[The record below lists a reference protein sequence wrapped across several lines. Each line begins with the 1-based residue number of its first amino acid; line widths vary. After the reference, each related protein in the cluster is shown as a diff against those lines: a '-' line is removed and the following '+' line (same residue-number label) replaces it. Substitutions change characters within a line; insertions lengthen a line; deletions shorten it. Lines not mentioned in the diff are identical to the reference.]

1 MKKEIKK
8 VGLLLALLTIISF
21 TVILLFGREYTLIFR
36 SNNQSST
43 RELIYDHSKLEVIK
57 EKEINNKYYVTIRGK
72 ETGKYDIYF
81 NSGDFEEGKLIYV
94 HRLFI
99 ITEGNY
105 FGKATGS
112 EVIPI
117 SISIILFYIL
127 YLLIKK
133 YKSNMRDNL
142 YQYKNIS
149 YLGIIIFTS
158 FFLLNNI
165 YSIFNYLGFY
175 NTIDSIFRSVSSVS
189 IFLLPIAIITSLLAT
204 ISNIKLIV
212 REGKSFRNLLGLFL
226 GVFICMFT
234 LLPEALYGFL
244 MKTQLLDIY
253 NLNTP
258 TPYIYN
264 LIESIIY
271 LTIAYLECV
280 LISTI
285 VIAVMAV
292 KKRVDYNKDYI
303 IILGC
308 KIRRDGSLPPL
319 LKGRV
324 DRALEFRNEQLKA
337 TGKDLIFIP
346 SGGKGNDEIISEAE
360 AIANYLIERG
370 IDKKKILLEDKSTS
384 TYENIIFSYKLIK
397 DKEAN
402 ICISTTNYH
411 VLRAGMIADMQ
422 DLKVDCI
429 GSKTKAY
436 YWVNAFIREFV
447 GTLYA
452 ERKRHIL
459 VFILIILF
467 IILMIIV
474 TYIANFI

>member
-1 MKKEIKK
+1 MKKEIKI
-8 VGLLLALLTIISF
+8 VCLLLVLLTIISF

-36 SNNQSST
+36 SNNQDSI
-43 RELIYDHSKLEVIK
+43 RELNYDHSKLEVIK

-72 ETGKYDIYF
+72 DTGKYDIYF

-99 ITEGNY
+99 ITEDNY

-117 SISIILFYIL
+117 SISIILIYIL
-127 YLLIKK
+127 SLLIKK
-133 YKSNMRDNL
+133 YKFNIKENL

-165 YSIFNYLGFY
+165 YSIFNYLGLY
-175 NTIDSIFRSVSSVS
+175 NTINNIFNSISSVS

-212 REGKSFRNLLGLFL
+212 KEGKSFRNLLGLFL
-226 GVFICMFT
+226 GVFICMFS
-234 LLPEALYGFL
+234 LLPETLYGFL

-308 KIRRDGSLPPL
+308 KIRRDGTLPPL
-319 LKGRV
+319 LRGRV
-324 DRALEFRNEQLKA
+324 ERALEFRNEQLKA

-360 AIANYLIERG
+360 AMSNYLIERG
-370 IDKKKILLEDKSTS
+370 IDNNKIILEDKSTS
-384 TYENIIFSYKLIK
+384 TYENIKFSYKLIK

-411 VLRAGMIADMQ
+411 VLRAGMIVDMQ

-429 GSKTKAY
+429 GSKTKTY
-436 YWVNAFIREFV
+436 YWINAFIREFV

-459 VFILIILF
+459 VFMLIILF